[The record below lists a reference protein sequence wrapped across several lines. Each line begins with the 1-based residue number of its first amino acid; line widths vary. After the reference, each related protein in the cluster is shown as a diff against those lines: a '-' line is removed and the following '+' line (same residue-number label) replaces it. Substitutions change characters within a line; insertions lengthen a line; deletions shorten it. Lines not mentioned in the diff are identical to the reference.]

1 MAIPLPYR
9 TFLLWLPEYREL
21 IISYAMKEDYLA
33 YVESLE
39 LAPHYN
45 EEQKY
50 RAVQRDMDDYL
61 RTEGEK
67 VILGRAIDWAD
78 VELMRIVREENNRHR
93 ANRGSSP

>member
-1 MAIPLPYR
+1 MTKQLPFK
-9 TFLLWLPEYREL
+9 TFILWLPKYREL
-21 IISYAMKEDYLA
+21 VISYAMKKDYLA
-33 YVESLE
+33 HVESLE

-45 EEQKY
+45 EEQQY
-50 RAVQRDMDDYL
+50 LAVQRDIDDYL

-67 VILGRAIDWAD
+67 VVLGRAIDWAD

>member
-1 MAIPLPYR
+1 MTTQLPYR
-9 TFLLWLPEYREL
+9 TFILWLPNFREL
-21 IISYAMKEDYLA
+21 VISYAMKEDYLA

-67 VILGRAIDWAD
+67 VVIGRTIDWAD
-78 VELMRIVREENNRHR
+78 VELKRIVRQ
-93 ANRGSSP
+93 ANKRDRKQER